1 MLGAMSRETAYA
13 RMLDA
18 SAKLQWN
25 VALILEAKAVE
36 AEKVRSWLCNHVTPD
51 AFAGQQE
58 HLRETLLVHEQ
69 LIEVIDGLTKLNQG
83 MVSVLRA
90 TLRHNNQDQDG
101 NSMGNMFGGNFEVGD
116 KIE

>member
-1 MLGAMSRETAYA
+1 MSRETAYA

-25 VALILEAKAVE
+25 VAMILEAKALE
-36 AEKVRSWLCNHVTPD
+36 AEKVRSWLINHITPE
-51 AFAGQQE
+51 AYTEQQE
-58 HLRETLLVHEQ
+58 HLRETMQIHEQ

-90 TLRHNNQDQDG
+90 TLRHNQDQEG
-101 NSMGNMFGGNFEVGD
+101 SAHREHVWR
-116 KIE
+116 

>member
-1 MLGAMSRETAYA
+1 MSRETAYA

-25 VALILEAKAVE
+25 VAMILEAKALE
-36 AEKVRSWLCNHVTPD
+36 AEKVRSWLINQSTRE
-51 AFAGQQE
+51 AYAEQQE
-58 HLRETLLVHEQ
+58 HLRETLQVHEQ

-90 TLRHNNQDQDG
+90 NYAATIRTKRAIHSG
-101 NSMGNMFGGNFEVGD
+101 TCSEGISKPGI
-116 KIE
+116 K

>member
-1 MLGAMSRETAYA
+1 MSRETAYA

-25 VALILEAKAVE
+25 VAMILEAKAVE
-36 AEKVRSWLCNHVTPD
+36 AEKVRSWLCNHVTPE
-51 AFAGQQE
+51 AYAEQQE
-58 HLRETLLVHEQ
+58 HLKETLLVHEQ

-90 TLRHNNQDQDG
+90 TLRHNIQEPEGQ
-101 NSMGNMFGGNFEVGD
+101 SMGNMFGGNFDAGD
-116 KIE
+116 RVE

>member
-1 MLGAMSRETAYA
+1 MSRETAYA

-25 VALILEAKAVE
+25 VAMILEAKALE
-36 AEKVRSWLCNHVTPD
+36 AEKVRSWLINHITPE
-51 AFAGQQE
+51 AYAEQQE
-58 HLRETLLVHEQ
+58 HLRETMQIHEQ

-90 TLRHNNQDQDG
+90 TLRHNQDQEG
-101 NSMGNMFGGNFEVGD
+101 SSLGNMFGGNFDTGD
-116 KIE
+116 KVE